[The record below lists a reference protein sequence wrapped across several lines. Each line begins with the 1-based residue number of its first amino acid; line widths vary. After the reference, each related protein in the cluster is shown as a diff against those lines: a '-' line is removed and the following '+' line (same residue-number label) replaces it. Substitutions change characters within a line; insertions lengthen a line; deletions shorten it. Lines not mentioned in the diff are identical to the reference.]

1 MLKDVLIQ
9 LDPTMSNTES
19 LLWLGIQVCPRAQN
33 TSVIW
38 RHQQRQTTGGRNP
51 PSFRTYLHPFSIDFH
66 EQDTEGVGFGSDIP
80 VQKVLAAD
88 GQLDFADAVLGADR
102 PRWRGSPSVR
112 HGLQQQQPQ
121 AVCGTQEKGERPQ
134 GKQKGRQPPSCK
146 KCWMQ
151 NHLQG
156 FPGSQAPALPG
167 HHPHMGAVPGF
178 LSGSPAEQQNLFVA
192 LLHK

>member
-1 MLKDVLIQ
+1 MRNRTCRTSGSLKACTDLSASSPLRIYVLLKAPHKSPYRRTPMLWHRGKEKIKMLKEMLTQ

-19 LLWLGIQVCPRAQN
+19 VLWLGIQVCPCAQN

-38 RHQQRQTTGGRNP
+38 RHQEQQTTGGRNP

-88 GQLDFADAVLGADR
+88 GQLDLADAVLGADR
-102 PRWRGSPSVR
+102 PHWRGSPGVR

-121 AVCGTQEKGERPQ
+121 AVCGTREKGERPQ
-134 GKQKGRQPPSCK
+134 GKQ
-146 KCWMQ
+146 
-151 NHLQG
+151 
-156 FPGSQAPALPG
+156 
-167 HHPHMGAVPGF
+167 
-178 LSGSPAEQQNLFVA
+178 
-192 LLHK
+192 